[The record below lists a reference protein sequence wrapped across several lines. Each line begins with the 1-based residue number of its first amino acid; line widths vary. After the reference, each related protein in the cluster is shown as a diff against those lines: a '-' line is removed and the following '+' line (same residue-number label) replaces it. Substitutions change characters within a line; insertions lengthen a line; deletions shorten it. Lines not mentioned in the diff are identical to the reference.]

1 MRSPIRPVALAG
13 SFALLLSIAPSQ
25 ANMAQANMAQENT
38 ARVNFAPAEGEVF
51 PELAFPTLEGT
62 GLASLR
68 DYRGQK
74 VLLMQFASW

>member
-13 SFALLLSIAPSQ
+13 SFALLLSIAPTQESS
-25 ANMAQANMAQENT
+25 AQ
-38 ARVNFAPAEGEVF
+38 VSFAPAEGEVF
-51 PELAFPTLEGT
+51 PELLFPTLDGE
-62 GLASLR
+62 GLASLE

>member
-13 SFALLLSIAPSQ
+13 SFALLLSIAPTQEIS
-25 ANMAQANMAQENT
+25 AQ
-38 ARVNFAPAEGEVF
+38 VNFAPAEGEVF
-51 PELAFPTLEGT
+51 PELSFPTLDGKS
-62 GLASLR
+62 LASLE